1 MRPNSPILA
10 KMRKFRDIS
19 ATCNGPRSE
28 RSRWSKSEVN
38 KHTGLLLQTIKSSI
52 QNNQA
57 RIPPSPPPK
66 TCRCPLNIN
75 ISSTTY
81 HFIRVHSSNGVME
94 GKVNRFPARES
105 KADCESA
112 EGGGGSRNGPL
123 TQHVSGSVSNSPS
136 LSPFLSRAVL
146 LFPHRPPRAP
156 KIRLADGWTLKN
168 ALEKPLPAET
178 LNGSTRLKW
187 TKYYVTDTDPKIQI
201 VTLEEEFFIH

>member
-1 MRPNSPILA
+1 MF
-10 KMRKFRDIS
+10 K
-19 ATCNGPRSE
+19 CNGPRSE
-28 RSRWSKSEVN
+28 RSRRSKSLG
-38 KHTGLLLQTIKSSI
+38 KQTHRTVTPNHKILDTK
-52 QNNQA
+52 QPGAN
-57 RIPPSPPPK
+57 PSPPPK

-136 LSPFLSRAVL
+136 LSFSFPCRSLISPSSSSRAEDPIGRWL
-146 LFPHRPPRAP
+146 DSQERSRKATAYRECH
-156 KIRLADGWTLKN
+156 KRLME
-168 ALEKPLPAET
+168 AL
-178 LNGSTRLKW
+178 
-187 TKYYVTDTDPKIQI
+187 D
-201 VTLEEEFFIH
+201 